1 MWKEWTQ
8 PSTPSLNLWLSVSHT
23 LFWVSASA
31 SRAVTLWT
39 SSQTLLLWRSGR
51 HLSVTLPLVLM
62 LPWPMLLFLSPN
74 SLSLLTLFE
83 LCDKHIAADLGTDSC
98 IQPIS
103 NMPGKLTL
111 KKTSRGQLPHSIKN
125 TATNG
130 LLVYKY
136 N

>member
-1 MWKEWTQ
+1 MDFLPDTATLKEWKA
-8 PSTPSLNLWLSVSHT
+8 PVSD
-23 LFWVSASA
+23 SS
-31 SRAVTLWT
+31 SRTDA
-39 SSQTLLLWRSGR
+39 
-51 HLSVTLPLVLM
+51 PC
-62 LPWPMLLFLSPN
+62 PMLLFLSPN

-98 IQPIS
+98 IEPIS